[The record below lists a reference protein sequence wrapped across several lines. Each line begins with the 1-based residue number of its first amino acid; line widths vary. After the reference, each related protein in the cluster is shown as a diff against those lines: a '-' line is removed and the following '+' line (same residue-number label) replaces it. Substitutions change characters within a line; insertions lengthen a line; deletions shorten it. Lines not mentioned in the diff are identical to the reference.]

1 MQWRFPNQE
10 TMRGLAGVDR
20 AALGIPTEA
29 EYIARYCERTGIPNI
44 PNWNFYLAFS
54 FFRLAAI
61 VQGVK
66 KRGLEG
72 NASNPEKAL
81 KSGERVP
88 LMAKMGVEAIQS
100 G

>member
-1 MQWRFPNQE
+1 
-10 TMRGLAGVDR
+10 MRGLANLDR
-20 AALGIPTEA
+20 RALGIPTE
-29 EYIARYCERTGIPNI
+29 EDYIAKYCARVGIAGIPN
-44 PNWNFYLAFS
+44 WKFYLAFS

-88 LMAKMGVEAIQS
+88 LMAKMGVAVL
-100 G
+100 

>member
-1 MQWRFPNQE
+1 M
-10 TMRGLAGVDR
+10 GLSE
-20 AALGIPTEA
+20 IPHWKF
-29 EYIARYCERTGIPNI
+29 C
-44 PNWNFYLAFS
+44 LAFS

-88 LMAKMGVEAIQS
+88 MMAKMGVGVIDAA
-100 G
+100 

>member
-1 MQWRFPNQE
+1 
-10 TMRGLAGVDR
+10 MRLS
-20 AALGIPTEA
+20 GI
-29 EYIARYCERTGIPNI
+29 G
-44 PNWNFYLAFS
+44 NWSFYLAFS

-81 KSGERVP
+81 KSGEMVP
-88 LMAKMGVEAIQS
+88 VPKMGA